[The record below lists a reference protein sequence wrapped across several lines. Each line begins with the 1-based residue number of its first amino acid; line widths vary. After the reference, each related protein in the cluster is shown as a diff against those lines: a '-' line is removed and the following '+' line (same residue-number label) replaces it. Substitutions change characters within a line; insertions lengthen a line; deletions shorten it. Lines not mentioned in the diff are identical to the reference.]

1 MQLYP
6 YISIREDPVNPLSQ
20 FAQNDIF
27 CTGQAIK
34 IPFVINEFHEHCL
47 LSLYWLDTQCLY
59 CVFIQ
64 YSRESVM
71 MPRRSDIE
79 IAWRAS
85 IQREPNGRKTVTTQR
100 FVEELSKVNWNW
112 TMKQANKWIE
122 CYVTTFR
129 DVSTQEGED
138 RTFQLFNPNGGL

>member
-1 MQLYP
+1 VFLS
-6 YISIREDPVNPLSQ
+6 SIQEEL
-20 FAQNDIF
+20 
-27 CTGQAIK
+27 
-34 IPFVINEFHEHCL
+34 
-47 LSLYWLDTQCLY
+47 
-59 CVFIQ
+59 
-64 YSRESVM
+64 M

-79 IAWRAS
+79 IAWHAS

-100 FVEELSKVNWNW
+100 FVQELSRVNWNW

-129 DVSTQEGED
+129 DVSTQEGEN